1 MPYDYRQITPEQRA
15 ELVRQRKERGYPL
28 HAPPHPFR
36 FPGYYLITA
45 VNYEHAH
52 IMADPARRT
61 TFEARLLEE
70 MNAVG
75 AESAGWVVL
84 PNHYHILL
92 GVQTF
97 DIIPKVIK
105 RLHNGSSYEWNRTD
119 GLAGQRRVWYKYYDR
134 MIRNQEH
141 YFQTLNYIHL
151 NPHKHGYVQDPN
163 EWPWSSLSMYYEE
176 RGRQWLREKWTEY
189 TPPRGFGD
197 GWDDDSP
204 P

>member
-1 MPYDYRQITPEQRA
+1 MHRILFGPSRGANNDLRRYYCHYRIGFRNDDVSRPVGKFAVPYDYRQITPEQRA
-15 ELVRQRKERGYPL
+15 ELV
-28 HAPPHPFR
+28 
-36 FPGYYLITA
+36 
-45 VNYEHAH
+45 
-52 IMADPARRT
+52 RRT